1 MIYFV
6 ILIAY
11 IATFLGYSFMK
22 KVDEDKFFP
31 LIKILLITTCAA
43 VILLKDIAM
52 LLILVS
58 LFFLLGVFLNQKKF
72 EKYIIK
78 LKPISAVF
86 SQIIFFP
93 FIAFAIS
100 MIVGI
105 PLAALFSVVSKNEK
119 ITLELMKVIYVTL
132 EIIFG
137 ICVGMK
143 LSKKEKIS
151 VIIQNFI
158 LFLLIGLP
166 YILKL
171 KILSLFFSKIFT
183 IPITIHTLM
192 LINPDADLK
201 GMTVIWFFM
210 QISFLGGILLSNIVK
225 SVFKKIYL

>member
-86 SQIIFFP
+86 SQIIFFS

-143 LSKKEKIS
+143 LSKSDLCYFRNNLRNLCRDETFKERKNIC
-151 VIIQNFI
+151 NNT
-158 LFLLIGLP
+158 
-166 YILKL
+166 KL
-171 KILSLFFSKIFT
+171 YFIFT
-183 IPITIHTLM
+183 DRTSVYIKIKNFKFI
-192 LINPDADLK
+192 
-201 GMTVIWFFM
+201 FFKNFYYTDYNTH
-210 QISFLGGILLSNIVK
+210 IDVD
-225 SVFKKIYL
+225 

>member
-158 LFLLIGLP
+158 LF
-166 YILKL
+166 
-171 KILSLFFSKIFT
+171 
-183 IPITIHTLM
+183 
-192 LINPDADLK
+192 
-201 GMTVIWFFM
+201 
-210 QISFLGGILLSNIVK
+210 
-225 SVFKKIYL
+225 

>member
-210 QISFLGGILLSNIVK
+210 QISFLVGILLSNILK
-225 SVFKKIYL
+225 SVF